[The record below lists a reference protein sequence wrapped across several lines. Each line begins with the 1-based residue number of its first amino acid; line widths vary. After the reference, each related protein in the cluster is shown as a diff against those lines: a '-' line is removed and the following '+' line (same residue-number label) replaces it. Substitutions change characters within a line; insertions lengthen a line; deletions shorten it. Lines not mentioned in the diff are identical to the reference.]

1 MYNSRDWIDMRR
13 NTSVIIDGDSEFI
26 GQGQWVAYRYFLR
39 GNISNNY
46 SYLDDV
52 SIDGEKFKYIELI
65 FRMFLWP
72 RGWVNSPDYRESPI
86 GFASDF
92 DYTGVM
98 KFNSL
103 GRRRKDNAVRMPMNG
118 DVVYTLSNGQTKV
131 RPETPIYLRRY
142 RVKSVT
148 PASGDYGRPEA
159 WYLGLDLDPT
169 K

>member
-1 MYNSRDWIDMRR
+1 MYDRRDWIDMRR
-13 NTSVIIDGDSEFI
+13 NTSAVIDGDSEFI
-26 GQGQWVAYRYFLR
+26 AQGQWVAYRYFLR

-52 SIDGEKFKYIELI
+52 AIDGEKYKYIELI

-72 RGWVNSPDYRESPI
+72 RGGVNPPNYEESPI
-86 GFASDF
+86 GFAADS
-92 DYTGVM
+92 DYTAVM

-103 GRRRKDNAVRMPMNG
+103 GRRIKDNAVRVPMNG
-118 DVVYTLSNGQTKV
+118 DVVYTLSNGQMRV
-131 RPETPIYLRRY
+131 RPETPIYSRRY

-148 PASGDYGRPEA
+148 PAAGNYGRPEA
-159 WYLGLDLDPT
+159 WYLGLDLDPI